1 MERKNVVL
9 VFYDEVKKVF
19 ECPNLVLEKIR
30 VSPDFLEEVI
40 DFDALVGTKTFR
52 RVPGSE
58 NLFLEDTDILVEEDP
73 FIEEDALYG
82 LKMSITAETYE
93 CYCSKCESILE
104 EYDNYFADEDEDKE
118 EIPFSCSCC
127 DEPYE
132 DMLDSIFL
140 DEFDEE
146 PEEIV
151 EVSLYAE
158 ETGDFICTV
167 AMDQDTVDAIFEK
180 GFISVLEEYIE
191 DNK

>member
-9 VFYDEVKKVF
+9 VFYDEVKKVL

-58 NLFLEDTDILVEEDP
+58 NLFLEDTDILVEEDL

-93 CYCSKCESILE
+93 CYCSKCEFLAE
-104 EYDNYFADEDEDKE
+104 EDDDWFEDKDVE
-118 EIPFSCSCC
+118 EIPFSCPCC
-127 DEPYE
+127 E
-132 DMLDSIFL
+132 DMLDSDFL

-151 EVSLYAE
+151 EVSLYEE